1 MAIPHSLQESAQVS
15 IVQMMLPL
23 SQLTHPIP
31 RSIENIGIAVVYG
44 IRLIINVYAVVSL
57 AYTQQNIIFQC
68 QVLCPGQCVPGPVY
82 SGVL

>member
-44 IRLIINVYAVVSL
+44 IRLKINVDGVVSS
-57 AYTQQNIIFQC
+57 
-68 QVLCPGQCVPGPVY
+68 VY
-82 SGVL
+82 KKQD